1 MDYNTFLQSIRLKG
15 IQIRLA
21 SPNNIRRWAER
32 KLPNGKI
39 VGQVTSSQTVNYQN
53 DFECSCGKKPSN
65 LQKFCPNCDVEF
77 TYSKKRR
84 YQLGFIKL
92 FNPTAHIWYLK
103 GRPSYL
109 SILLNFNR
117 RQAESLIYCT
127 ESILNSVFPTAF
139 NSIFYQ
145 PSTSHFNLKY
155 RNLNRFK
162 KTLFIKFFRQPFSK
176 PKILIDH
183 FILQLMNFNFFP
195 VKSYLEAHERKKIH
209 QSTWSSPKNININWS
224 LINEVKKKPFVLFRL
239 KNFLNS
245 SKYWKFERK
254 RSLLL
259 KNYRSQFFKPKKR
272 GKQNF
277 KNSNYTNFANSYYS
291 ISKYFCW
298 EESIN
303 SAHFIYYMTSLP
315 LKSDEIIVQYKNSTL
330 QHLKKSNIHIGAQIF
345 NILLKALS
353 QKLKGNNLWALER
366 QIRIYLFEI
375 TEFSAIGELFERV
388 KLIRRL
394 KLIWYFRRTKNQPSW
409 MILSILPVLPPDLR
423 PIIQLEGNQTA
434 ISDLNKLYQKVLFRN
449 RRIQKLKIGHYS
461 NTSEEMQYAQRLLQE
476 AVDCLIE
483 NGKGGTSPSSTL
495 NNRPL
500 KSLSDILKGKKGR
513 FRQNL
518 LGKRVDYSG
527 RSVIVVGPHLK
538 IHECGIPKE
547 MALELFQPFLIRA
560 LVFQKKARTI
570 LGAKRLIEKGGD
582 IIYQLLY
589 EIIKNYPVLL
599 NRAPTLHRLSIQS
612 FQPRLVEGRAIILH
626 PLVCSSFNAD
636 FDGDQMAVHIPLS
649 YQARSEAW
657 KLLWSQNNLLSPA
670 TGQPTLMPTQDMVL
684 GWYYLTA
691 FDPKNFYTTLLK
703 SIEKP
708 LTISTTKKLF
718 QIKKIPNFYRFKRFK
733 NKLTVFLAYNQKK
746 INIHT
751 PIWVFWQN
759 LFEIE
764 PKNQQLFEMQLS
776 SKGQL
781 FLLSSQFLFSYNW
794 YGLKTSQFILTTA
807 GRVILNDFVK

>member
-1 MDYNTFLQSIRLKG
+1 LYGSKNQKLSLK
-15 IQIRLA
+15 
-21 SPNNIRRWAER
+21 PEV
-32 KLPNGKI
+32 NGLFCEKI
-39 VGQVTSSQTVNYQN
+39 FGPIN
-53 DFECSCGKKPSN
+53 DFECSCGKKSNN

-117 RQAESLIYCT
+117 RQTESLIYCT
-127 ESILNSVFPTAF
+127 ESVLNSVFPTSF
-139 NSIFYQ
+139 NSSFHQPTFSIFK
-145 PSTSHFNLKY
+145 LKY
-155 RNLNRFK
+155 RNLGVFK
-162 KTLFIKFFRQPFSK
+162 KTLFVKLFRQSL
-176 PKILIDH
+176 PKIAVNS

-195 VKSYLEAHERKKIH
+195 VKNYIEAHERKKIH
-209 QSTWSSPKNININWS
+209 QSKSNIIKDISMNWG
-224 LINEVKKKPFVLFRL
+224 LINYSEKKPFVLFQL
-239 KNFLNS
+239 EDFLNS
-245 SKYWKFERK
+245 SKYWSFGEKH
-254 RSLLL
+254 SLLL
-259 KNYRSQFFKPKKR
+259 KNYNNQFYLPKKENN
-272 GKQNF
+272 KKF
-277 KNSNYTNFANSYYS
+277 KNNNYKNFVNSYYS
-291 ISKYFCW
+291 ISKHFCW

-303 SAHFIYYMTSLP
+303 SAHFTHYMTSLP
-315 LKSDEIIVQYKNSTL
+315 TKNDKMIVHYYKTIR
-330 QHLKKSNIHIGAQIF
+330 QHLKESNIYIGAQIV
-345 NILLKALS
+345 NILLKELA
-353 QKLKGNNLWALER
+353 QKLKGSSLWALER

-375 TEFSAIGELFERV
+375 TEFSASGELFERV
-388 KLIRRL
+388 KLLRRL
-394 KLIWYFRRTKNQPSW
+394 KLIWYFRRTRNQPDW

-423 PIIQLEGNQTA
+423 PIIQLEGNQIA

-449 RRIQKLKIGHYS
+449 RRIQKLKAGHYS

-483 NGKGGTSPSSTL
+483 NGKGGVSPSSTL

-527 RSVIVVGPHLK
+527 RSVIVVGPNLK

-547 MALELFQPFLIRA
+547 MAIELFQPFLIRA

-570 LGAKRLIEKGGD
+570 LGAKRLIEKGGV
-582 IIYQLLY
+582 IIYRLLY
-589 EIIKNYPVLL
+589 EIVKNYPVLL

-612 FQPRLVEGRAIILH
+612 FQPRLVDGRAIILH

-691 FDPKNFYTTLLK
+691 FDPRNFYTTLLK
-703 SIEKP
+703 NIKNPITSS
-708 LTISTTKKLF
+708 TIKKLF
-718 QIKKIPNFYRFKRFK
+718 QIKKLSDFYKFKKFK
-733 NKLTVFLAYNQKK
+733 TKLTVSLAYNQRA

-751 PIWVFWQN
+751 PIWLFWRN

-764 PKNQQLFEMQLS
+764 QNNQQLFEIQLS
-776 SKGQL
+776 SNGRL
-781 FLLSSQFLFSYNW
+781 FLLSSQFLFYYNW
-794 YGLKTSQFILTTA
+794 YGLKTNQFIFTTA